1 MAKLHLFKTFQS
13 DFHLTDSRSLTRIT
27 NTALQNK
34 FPMDILN
41 SAWTSR
47 ENTLV
52 FIKSDSEVVFCFAEW
67 DLS

>member
-1 MAKLHLFKTFQS
+1 MVKLHLFKPFQS
-13 DFHLTDSRSLTRIT
+13 DLHLTDSRSLTRVT
-27 NTALQNK
+27 NTTLQHK
-34 FPMDILN
+34 VPMDILN
-41 SAWTSR
+41 SAWTSG